1 MRMKQKSFY
10 WMAWLLVLLLASP
23 PWAIAQGTQGAE
35 ESKPFKQEQLDQML
49 APIALYPDDL
59 LTQILMASTYPLE
72 IVQAARWTKQNKNL
86 KGDALTEALE
96 KQDWDPS
103 VKSLVNFPDVLN
115 QMNEGAADINKR
127 RIALLQPDS
136 FVAEQ
141 FRALRGRVDALETA
155 ERRIRTLAVT
165 SAVPGEGKTTASIN
179 LALVTALSVG
189 RRVLLIDCDLRR
201 PRVHSAL
208 GLRPKAGLAEVLN
221 GDVTFEEAVVRA
233 EGADLDV
240 LAVRDRP
247 VNPSELLGSPGMRD
261 LITAVAKRY
270 DRVILDTP
278 AALGLPDA
286 KAVGDQCDGL
296 VMVVRADK
304 TRQEDVQSVIEIL
317 GRSRVLG
324 VVLNGTSVDQS
335 RYGY

>member
-1 MRMKQKSFY
+1 
-10 WMAWLLVLLLASP
+10 MAKVYDALRRAEEERRKLSNAGSP
-23 PWAIAQGTQGAE
+23 PIARLEWEPESTPETPPAPKAARASLFRRLWPKSSAE
-35 ESKPFKQEQLDQML
+35 EGV
-49 APIALYPDDL
+49 ADL
-59 LTQILMASTYPLE
+59 
-72 IVQAARWTKQNKNL
+72 
-86 KGDALTEALE
+86 
-96 KQDWDPS
+96 
-103 VKSLVNFPDVLN
+103 
-115 QMNEGAADINKR
+115 NKR

-136 FVAEQ
+136 YVAEQ
-141 FRALRGRVDALETA
+141 FRALRGRIAALETP
-155 ERRIRTLAVT
+155 EKRIRTLALT
-165 SAVPGEGKTTASIN
+165 SALPGEGKTTAAIN

-261 LITAVAKRY
+261 LIAAVAKRY
-270 DRVILDTP
+270 DRVIFDTP

-304 TRQEDVQSVIEIL
+304 TRQEDVQSVLEIL
-317 GRSRVLG
+317 GRNRVLG

-335 RYGY
+335 RYGYQN

>member
-1 MRMKQKSFY
+1 
-10 WMAWLLVLLLASP
+10 MAKVYDALRR
-23 PWAIAQGTQGAE
+23 AE
-35 ESKPFKQEQLDQML
+35 EERRKLSDPATPPVARLEWEPEVAPEPATPRTLKVRRASWFRRVWPKQ
-49 APIALYPDDL
+49 IA
-59 LTQILMASTYPLE
+59 E
-72 IVQAARWTKQNKNL
+72 
-86 KGDALTEALE
+86 
-96 KQDWDPS
+96 
-103 VKSLVNFPDVLN
+103 
-115 QMNEGAADINKR
+115 EGASDSNKR
-127 RIALLQPDS
+127 RISLLQPDS
-136 FVAEQ
+136 YVAEQ
-141 FRALRGRVDALETA
+141 FRALRGRIDAVETP
-155 ERRIRTLAVT
+155 ERRIRTLAIT
-165 SAVPGEGKTTASIN
+165 SSLPGEGKTTASIN

-221 GDVTFEEAVVRA
+221 GEVTFEEAVVRA

-247 VNPSELLGSPGMRD
+247 VNPSELLGAPSMRD
-261 LITAVAKRY
+261 LIAAVGKRY

-286 KAVGDQCDGL
+286 KAVGDQCDAL

-304 TRQEDVQSVIEIL
+304 TPQEDVQSVLEIL
-317 GRSRVLG
+317 GRSRVIG

-335 RYGY
+335 RYGYQS